1 MTVTRDVSACEVL
14 LPESTTMIPSLL
26 LADAAADPMLA
37 VVAVFAVL
45 CGAVLLGG
53 RSVIRLPYQILRSFL
68 PREPRHESVACPR
81 EKSPDA
87 AS

>member
-1 MTVTRDVSACEVL
+1 MI
-14 LPESTTMIPSLL
+14 STLL

-53 RSVIRLPYQILRSFL
+53 RSVIRIPIQVLRSFM
-68 PREPRHESVACPR
+68 PRQSRHEPLSYP
-81 EKSPDA
+81 SDQPPDSA
-87 AS
+87 HRIG